1 MGPSQG
7 PAAPA
12 APPLPSG
19 PSSTMALM
27 SAVAATLLAVH
38 VHVANADLEPEF
50 LDSDHDSDAPAA
62 TAEGAARINAELRG
76 WTAHVP
82 PSPLAAV
89 TNREL
94 RSMCGSPLPKIYAKE
109 ELPSWISVMSDE
121 EVSSFDPPASHDGRT
136 AWPHCAPIIGHV
148 RNQGPCGD
156 CWAFGGTQMMQDR
169 FCIATG
175 NNASSQLLSTEDVI
189 ACMDL
194 FIGTPGQGCG
204 GGAPMSEPD
213 GPSSSLPFP
222 CRLLPF
228 HCRLLPFLAVP
239 QPA

>member
-1 MGPSQG
+1 
-7 PAAPA
+7 
-12 APPLPSG
+12 
-19 PSSTMALM
+19 MALM